1 MHSFGDSIACKRLR
15 LLAKKN
21 SLEPMP
27 QLEGQPGS
35 RGMNP
40 PGGISTINL
49 YNWSEPSQPS
59 APPRRNNQSN
69 DENLS
74 QGANENTASGLS
86 AGASPWT
93 ENNRG
98 ITRMHQVCIERD
110 RILEILLNVLT
121 KWVYSEEY
129 GAIPSCI
136 TPRYFQIHFGG

>member
-1 MHSFGDSIACKRLR
+1 
-15 LLAKKN
+15 
-21 SLEPMP
+21 MP

-98 ITRMHQVCIERD
+98 ITRMHQAPGGTSTITFGV
-110 RILEILLNVLT
+110 
-121 KWVYSEEY
+121 
-129 GAIPSCI
+129 PSSAAENDASVK
-136 TPRYFQIHFGG
+136 R